1 MKFTSRIRFVFGI
14 LVVVFI
20 VGALSMYLNSIM
32 SVSQSSKA
40 QLAADSTTVGT
51 DYAGLIVKQ
60 NVEEGD
66 KVTKGQ
72 ILFEIQSTLLND
84 TLTKGNVTTASLS
97 FSVDP
102 TTNYIQLKATD
113 DGVIEKI
120 DYRAGS
126 YVPAGGIVASVDTV
140 GSLYVIAHF
149 HLSPP
154 DYARIN
160 KANKVSLR
168 LPDNSTQTAT
178 IFSIALVSN
187 GDNVDTVVKARI
199 KNADISDFSFSVG
212 TPVEATLQ
220 LNQDNVFQ
228 GLLMSIQQLFKPLGH

>member
-1 MKFTSRIRFVFGI
+1 MKFTSRVRFIFGI
-14 LVVVFI
+14 IVVIMI

-32 SVSQSSKA
+32 SVSHSSKA
-40 QLAADSTTVGT
+40 ELAADSTTVGT
-51 DYAGLIVKQ
+51 DYPGLIVKQ

-72 ILFEIQSTLLND
+72 VLFEIQSTQLND
-84 TLTKGNVTTASLS
+84 AITKGTITASSLS
-97 FSVDP
+97 FSVDSA
-102 TTNYIQLKATD
+102 TNYIRLKAND

-126 YVPAGGIVASVDTV
+126 YVPAGGIVASVNTV
-140 GSLYVIAHF
+140 GSLYVTAHF
-149 HLSPP
+149 RLSPP

-160 KANKVSLR
+160 KANTVSIR

-178 IFSIALVSN
+178 VFSIALVSN

-199 KNADISDFSFSVG
+199 KNADISDFRFSVG
-212 TPVEATLQ
+212 TPVGATLQ
-220 LNQDNVFQ
+220 LTQDNIFQ
-228 GLLMSIQQLFKPLGH
+228 GLFTSIQQLFKPAGK

>member
-199 KNADISDFSFSVG
+199 KNADISDFRFSVG

>member
-20 VGALSMYLNSIM
+20 VGALSVYLNSIM

-199 KNADISDFSFSVG
+199 KNADISDFRFSVG

>member
-1 MKFTSRIRFVFGI
+1 MKFISRIRFIFGI
-14 LVVVFI
+14 IVVVFI
-20 VGALSMYLNSIM
+20 VGALSMYLNAIM

-51 DYAGLIVKQ
+51 DYPGLVVKQ

-66 KVTKGQ
+66 KVTKNQ
-72 ILFEIQSTLLND
+72 VLFEIQSTQLND
-84 TLTKGNVTTASLS
+84 ALTKGTVREASLS

-102 TTNYIQLKATD
+102 TTNYIQLKAND

-160 KANKVSLR
+160 KSNKVSLR

-199 KNADISDFSFSVG
+199 KNADISDFRFSVG

-220 LNQDNVFQ
+220 LNQDNIFQ
-228 GLLMSIQQLFKPLGH
+228 GLLTSIQQLFKPLGH